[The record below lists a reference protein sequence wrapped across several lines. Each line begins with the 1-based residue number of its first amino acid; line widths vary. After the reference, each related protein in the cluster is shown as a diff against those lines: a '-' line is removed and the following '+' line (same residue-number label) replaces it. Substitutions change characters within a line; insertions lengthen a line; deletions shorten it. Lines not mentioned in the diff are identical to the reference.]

1 MATNRWKQLS
11 IALIMVLLV
20 ISLLSIYFI
29 NSMDDKLNGLNE
41 KYSHLQTEYNS
52 LRDQL
57 GQTYFPSNPIYRQAG
72 YPQITYSGGLQY
84 SPSLPNYTV
93 YIRTLQA
100 PGVYF
105 KLGTLRAPVINF
117 STAIKLATFTTN
129 LEPTKYNLVLAYFGP
144 GFIVNE
150 TLYDHHPQW
159 SFYFA
164 RVYENFWLF
173 GSYAAGISVCSVVIS
188 VDAFNGTVRSDGLTG
203 NDPYLPTS
211 GEHFEL
217 KVNATEALQTVRMN
231 VLQDVPK
238 TLTTNGTVRMIEP
251 RIILLGPGSNGAFE
265 NPLDVSLSG
274 KKRLCWIIELYS
286 PVPEYG
292 YFGTFAVD
300 AETGKLVAGYAEA
313 GYPSLQYYT
322 INGAVIDS
330 SAHNV
335 TVSDHSFPVDGRIV
349 GISGTVTLIVPDV
362 IVISPGVHGSI
373 GLNITSDHP
382 QNVNVNLTVV
392 NPLPDVQSSE
402 VNSNPPGVSIEFAEQ
417 QTSVPANGSS
427 QVTLLISAQDG
438 APQGTYLMEANFSY
452 IYPSW
457 NQPARGNLLFL
468 LTVWNGEGSWPPPPI
483 IGKVSS

>member
-1 MATNRWKQLS
+1 MATNRWKHLLIVLI
-11 IALIMVLLV
+11 IALLV
-20 ISLLSIYFI
+20 VSLLSIYFI
-29 NSMDDKLNGLNE
+29 NSMSDELNGLKE

-72 YPQITYSGGLQY
+72 YPEIAYNGWLQY

-93 YIRTLQA
+93 YLRTLQA
-100 PGVYF
+100 PGVSF
-105 KLGTLRAPVINF
+105 KLGTLRVPVINF
-117 STAIKLATFTTN
+117 SAAIRLATFTAN
-129 LEPTKYNLVLAYFGP
+129 LDPTRYNLVLAYFGL

-150 TLYDHHPQW
+150 TLYDHPQW

-164 RVYENFWLF
+164 RVYENFWLY
-173 GSYAAGISVCSVVIS
+173 GSYAAGSSVCSAVIS

-211 GEHFEL
+211 GEHFEF
-217 KVNATEALQTVRMN
+217 KVNATEALQTVRMSD
-231 VLQDVPK
+231 LKDVPK
-238 TLTTNGTVRMIEP
+238 TLTANGTVRMIEP

-265 NPLDVSLSG
+265 NPLDTSLSG

-286 PVPEYG
+286 PFPEYG

-300 AETGKLVAGYAEA
+300 VETGKLVTENAEA
-313 GYPSLQYYT
+313 GLPHLQYYT
-322 INGAVIDS
+322 VNGAVIDS

-335 TVSDHSFPVDGRIV
+335 TVSEQSLPIDGRIV
-349 GISGTVTLIVPDV
+349 GRSGTVPLIVPDV
-362 IVISPGVHGSI
+362 IVIRPGVHGSI

-382 QNVNVNLTVV
+382 QDVNVNLTMV
-392 NPLPDVQSSE
+392 NPLPDAQNLDT
-402 VNSNPPGVSIEFAEQ
+402 NSNPPGVSIRFAEQ
-417 QTSVPANGSS
+417 QVLVPGTGSS
-427 QVTLLISAQDG
+427 QVTLLFSAQNS
-438 APQGTYLMEANFSY
+438 APQGTYLLKANFSY

-468 LTVWNGEGSWPPPPI
+468 LTVWNGEGQWPPPPI

>member
-1 MATNRWKQLS
+1 MATNRWKHLS
-11 IALIMVLLV
+11 IALIIALLV
-20 ISLLSIYFI
+20 VSLLSIYFI
-29 NSMDDKLNGLNE
+29 NSMNDELNGLKE

-72 YPQITYSGGLQY
+72 YPEIAYDGWLQY

-105 KLGTLRAPVINF
+105 KLGTLRVPVINF
-117 STAIKLATFTTN
+117 SIAIRLATSTAN
-129 LEPTKYNLVLAYFGP
+129 LDLARYNLVLAYFGP

-150 TLYDHHPQW
+150 TLYDHPTW

-164 RVYENFWLF
+164 RVYENFWLY
-173 GSYAAGISVCSVVIS
+173 GSYAAGSSVCSAVIS
-188 VDAFNGTVRSDGLTG
+188 VDAFNGTVRSDGLIE
-203 NDPYLPTS
+203 NDPYLPTL

-217 KVNATEALQTVRMN
+217 KVNATEALQTVR
-231 VLQDVPK
+231 VSDLKDVPK
-238 TLTTNGTVRMIEP
+238 TLTANGTVRMIEP

-265 NPLDVSLSG
+265 NPLDASLSG

-300 AETGKLVAGYAEA
+300 AETGKLVAGYTQT

-322 INGAVIDS
+322 VNGAVIDS

-335 TVSDHSFPVDGRIV
+335 TVSEQSFPVDGRIV
-349 GISGTVTLIVPDV
+349 GISGTVLLIVPDV
-362 IVISPGVHGSI
+362 IVIRPGASGSI
-373 GLNITSDHP
+373 ELNITSDHP
-382 QNVNVNLTVV
+382 QDVNVNLTVV
-392 NPLPDVQSSE
+392 NPLPDVQSLE
-402 VNSNPPGVSIEFAEQ
+402 VNSNPPEVSIRFAKQ
-417 QTSVPANGSS
+417 QTSVSANGSS
-427 QVTLLISAQDG
+427 QVTLLISAQDD
-438 APQGTYLMEANFSY
+438 APQRTYLMEANFSY

-457 NQPARGNLLFL
+457 NWPARGNLLFL
-468 LTVWNGEGSWPPPPI
+468 LTVWNGEGPWPPPPI